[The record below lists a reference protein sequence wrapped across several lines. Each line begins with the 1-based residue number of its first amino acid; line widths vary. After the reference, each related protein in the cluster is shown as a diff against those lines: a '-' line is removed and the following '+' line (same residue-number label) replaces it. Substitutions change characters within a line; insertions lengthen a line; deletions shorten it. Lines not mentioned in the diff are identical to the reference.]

1 MLYDEVTEIF
11 EKRMKGR
18 KQMYQLFDLKE
29 MNLEEAV
36 QLCKKEYAEECK
48 TTNMM
53 PKMDGE
59 LEEYLTGLVGEA
71 KNAPYGKVMTE
82 DGKMVGFLA
91 FFGPFDGFH
100 GITKGA
106 FSPLGASAF
115 AGKNRAKTASIL
127 VAAVA
132 TEMVKDEIF
141 HVAMSRY
148 ANDEE
153 VNKSLCLNSFGI
165 RCSDAVMKLENY
177 SFSKWDNGITVREL
191 RDDERGLT
199 KDLYRLL
206 EGHLAAGPCFMPTCH
221 GQLQRWIEE
230 RNDRIFAAWDG
241 FELIGYIAI
250 GVEGETYLTA
260 RRDMINISGA
270 IVYDKYRGQG
280 IAKQILDEVVKA
292 CMADGMQYLGV
303 DCETINPTA
312 QHFWPKYFHPYTYS
326 FIRRFDERIYGYEVE

>member
-1 MLYDEVTEIF
+1 
-11 EKRMKGR
+11 
-18 KQMYQLFDLKE
+18 MYQLIDLKN

-36 QLCKKEYAEECK
+36 QLCKQEYTEEFK
-48 TTNMM
+48 KSNMM
-53 PKMDGE
+53 PEMEGE
-59 LEEYLTGLVGEA
+59 LEEYLTGFVGIA
-71 KNAPYGKVMTE
+71 KKAPYGKVMVE
-82 DGKMVGFLA
+82 GGKMIGFMA

-100 GITKGA
+100 GMTKGA

-115 AGKNRAKTASIL
+115 AGKNRGKTASIL
-127 VAAVA
+127 VSAVA
-132 TEMVKDEIF
+132 TEMLKDGIF
-141 HVAMSRY
+141 HMAMSRY

-153 VNKSLCLNSFGI
+153 VHRVLCLNSFGI

-177 SFSKWDNGITVREL
+177 SFSKWNNGITVREL
-191 RDDERGLT
+191 GGDERGLT

-221 GQLQRWIEE
+221 GQLQKWIEE
-230 RNDRIFAAWDG
+230 RKDRIFAAWDG
-241 FELIGYIAI
+241 AKMIGYIAI

-260 RRDMINISGA
+260 RKDLVNISGA
-270 IVYDKYRGQG
+270 ILYDEYRGQG

-292 CMADGMQYLGV
+292 CMADGMKYLGV

-312 QHFWPKYFHPYTYS
+312 LHFWPKYFHPYTYS